1 MLHQLNYDIIVE
13 AFRHFSIINPVVP
26 SSRRHHQYWGPN
38 RIYPRTEEEREDTR
52 VINEKRRT
60 LLAAALTCKT
70 LSEIALDELWAAPRG
85 GLYAFLRLLSVY
97 WVRTTRG
104 VSEEVSDGSD
114 CHVSASCLCSTC

>member
-13 AFRHFSIINPVVP
+13 AFRHISIINPVVP

-85 GLYAFLRLLSVY
+85 GMYAFLRLLSVY
-97 WVRTTRG
+97 SVRTTKD